1 MLADVWNLLC
11 SRWDF
16 FSGLL
21 LEHIEISAISI
32 AIAIVVGGVA
42 GILISENTS
51 ALPSRRLR
59 S

>member
-32 AIAIVVGGVA
+32 AIAIVVGSA
-42 GILISENTS
+42 PAFSSANTS